1 MGTEEENKEENKAER
16 DIYDGMVKE
25 LPAREID
32 VGDDEDVRS
41 MEEREDEAP
50 NLSDLQTTIRKLFP
64 ALGNH
69 IDQAIMVARVAPD
82 MFIPLMR
89 ILVNAS
95 IKRMDRYQPLNVAE
109 TASLYYVLTSIGL
122 DGKGRIDTIELAGSA
137 KEADDLESL
146 MKGMG

>member
-1 MGTEEENKEENKAER
+1 MGTEEEDKEQT
-16 DIYDGMVKE
+16 DIYEGMVTEAPPRKVD
-25 LPAREID
+25 I
-32 VGDDEDVRS
+32 GDEEDYKS
-41 MEEREDEAP
+41 LEEREDDAP
-50 NLSDLQTTIRKLFP
+50 NLSDLQTTIKKLFP
-64 ALGNH
+64 ALGSK

-89 ILVNAS
+89 ILVNAA
-95 IKRMDRYQPLNVAE
+95 IKRQDPYHPLNVAE